1 MAKNWFT
8 FHVSRFTFLAG
19 LILAAARVQAQFATS
34 VVAYDSGAGFA
45 AGFTNASAALG
56 APAAGASITPFAPP
70 FSKTQI
76 VSLGTN
82 GSLTLQF
89 NPPIIRNP
97 SNPFGL
103 DFQVFGNSF
112 FGITNGNFSGGG
124 ITSGALGG
132 NNTGQTR
139 VEISGDGTNWFV
151 LNPALAPTVDSAFPT
166 DGSGDPLVPVNPALT
181 TNDFA
186 GLGLPGIHTLYNGS
200 AGGSGYQLAWAQDT
214 NGNPVNVPIARFVR
228 MSVLSGRS
236 EVDAVSA
243 VRGSANVLAED
254 FVNDPFTNG
263 WRIFG
268 DTNLFQ
274 WDPTNEN
281 IAVTW
286 DSSQSNS
293 YFYHPLGTTLGMA
306 DAFAVDFDIQLD
318 SLEWTKTFQLA
329 VGLLNISAA
338 TNPGFSRALGFS
350 PDIFEFN
357 YFPDSGNGFGDPN
370 VAGSMTDGTGDVTTF
385 PNFYFIYDTLPMNLG
400 TNYHVTLAHAAGD
413 GFISATVL
421 TNGQIYT
428 TMPFFYSGQ
437 IGEFRLDTLSI
448 SSYSG
453 AGQDPAF
460 AGSLLAHGTVDNFV
474 VTLPPLTRSFTG
486 GFTNGVWQ
494 AQFKTYDN
502 AHYTLQRST
511 NMISWSDATD
521 LVAGNGGLMTLS
533 DTNAV
538 ADKAFYRIRADQ
550 P

>member
-8 FHVSRFTFLAG
+8 FYVSRFTALAG
-19 LILAAARVQAQFATS
+19 LLLAAARVQAQFATS
-34 VVAYDSGAGFA
+34 VVAYDSGTGFA

-56 APAAGASITPFAPP
+56 APAAGASVTPFAPP

-97 SNPFGL
+97 SNPFGV
-103 DFQVFGNSF
+103 DFQIFGNSF

-151 LNPALAPTVDSAFPT
+151 LNPALAPIVDSAFPT

-186 GLGLPGIHTLYNGS
+186 GLDLSGIHALYNGS

-214 NGNPVNVPIARFVR
+214 NGNPANVPIARFVR
-228 MSVLSGRS
+228 MSVVSGRS

-243 VRGSANVLAED
+243 VRGSANVFAED
-254 FVNDPFTNG
+254 FVNDPFASG

-274 WDPTNEN
+274 WDPTNQN

-293 YFYHPLGTTLGMA
+293 YFYHPLGTTLGQA
-306 DAFAVDFDIQLD
+306 DAFAVDFDIQLS
-318 SLEWTKTFQLA
+318 SLQWTNTFQLA
-329 VGLLNISAA
+329 VGLLNITAA
-338 TNPGFSRALGFS
+338 TDPGFSRALGTS
-350 PDIFEFN
+350 PDVFEFN
-357 YFPDSGNGFGDPN
+357 YFPDSGDGFGDPDI
-370 VAGSMTDGTGDVTTF
+370 AASMTDGTGDVTVF
-385 PNFYFIYDTLPMNLG
+385 PNFYFIYDNLPMQLG
-400 TNYHVTLAHAAGD
+400 TNYHVRLTHGAGD

-421 TNGQIYT
+421 TNGVVYT
-428 TMPFFYSGQ
+428 TMPLFFSGP

-474 VTLPPLTRSFTG
+474 VTLPPLTRNFAG

-494 AQFKTYDN
+494 TQFKTYTN
-502 AHYTLQRST
+502 THYALQRST
-511 NMISWSDATD
+511 N
-521 LVAGNGGLMTLS
+521 LVTWDDVTAPTAGDGNAMTLS

-538 ADKAFYRIRADQ
+538 VDKAYYRVRASQ